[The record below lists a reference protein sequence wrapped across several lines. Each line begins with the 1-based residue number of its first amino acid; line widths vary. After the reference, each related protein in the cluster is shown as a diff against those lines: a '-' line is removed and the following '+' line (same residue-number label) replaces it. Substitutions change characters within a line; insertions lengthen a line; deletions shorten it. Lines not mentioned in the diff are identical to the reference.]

1 MTFVEEMIDAVED
14 LWDSFLEHPF
24 IVEMSQGT
32 LPENKMMHYLIEDSL
47 FLKEYV
53 RVCAIGIFKSEN
65 TEQMD
70 YFTTTINGI
79 LKGEYALRDSYL
91 LKFGIKEADLVHMTS
106 SKENQAYANYLMQ
119 TALEGDL
126 PEIFAA
132 LFPCILSYYHIGKQL
147 VQQDPECLNRKY
159 GEVISEYISDI
170 ANEACLISIKHINKL
185 CNNLD
190 LQQKKKLVTI
200 CRESSLYERDFWNM
214 AYDI

>member
-47 FLKEYV
+47 FLKDYV

-170 ANEACLISIKHINKL
+170 ANEACLISIKDINKL
-185 CNNLD
+185 CNHLD
-190 LQQKKKLVTI
+190 LQQKKKLITI

-214 AYDI
+214 AYNI